1 MALGK
6 VTVNNQN
13 LGQGSFNEVERKA
26 LFLGMATTGVGTVI
40 ALNSQSN
47 LDDLLGAGDS
57 QLKTQ
62 VAAAQANG
70 GENWEAWSVPL
81 DAGLDWQDALDIA
94 LQGVSPELVTVC
106 TPVTDST
113 ELEAAQAKAES
124 VRTSQARRVIML
136 TATPGIDAA
145 TENWGDYLT
154 AQAAIV
160 NSVSA
165 YRVAAVPLLHG
176 NNLGELAGR
185 LCNRAWS
192 IADSP
197 MRVANGP
204 LLSLGPVPTD
214 LEGTP
219 LDMATL
225 ASLDALR
232 LSVPQTYPGYPGTFW
247 GDCNL
252 LDAEGGDY
260 QVIEHLRVI
269 DKAARA
275 IRLLAIARIAN
286 RELNSTPISV
296 ASNKNYFMRPL
307 REMAKGVTINGTFF
321 PGEIKPPKDGDVE
334 IVWATN
340 NQVQIYLRATPYNSP
355 KEIEANIALDL
366 TKQS

>member
-6 VTVNNQN
+6 VTVNNLN
-13 LGQGSFNEVERKA
+13 LGQGSFDEVERKA
-26 LFLGMATTGVGTVI
+26 LFLGLGDANLDTVV

-47 LDDLLGAGDS
+47 LDDVLGANTS

-70 GENWEAWSVPL
+70 GENWEAWAVPMS
-81 DAGLDWQDALDIA
+81 AGPDWEDALDMA
-94 LQGVSPELVTVC
+94 LQSVSPELVSVC
-106 TPVTDST
+106 TPVTDAAG
-113 ELEAAQAKAES
+113 LQAAQTKAES
-124 VRTSQARRVIML
+124 VRTNQARRVITLM
-136 TATPGIDAA
+136 ATPGIDPA

-154 AQAAIV
+154 VQSAIV

-176 NNLGELAGR
+176 NNLGILAGR
-185 LCNRAWS
+185 LCNRAVS

-197 MRVANGP
+197 MRVATGP
-204 LLSLGPVPTD
+204 LLSLGAVPVD
-214 LEGTP
+214 INGAP

-225 ASLDALR
+225 SSLDALR
-232 LSVPQTYPGYPGTFW
+232 LSVPQTYPDYPGTYW

-252 LDAEGGDY
+252 LDADGGDY

-275 IRLLAIARIAN
+275 IRLLAIARVAN
-286 RELNSTPISV
+286 RQLNSTPISI
-296 ASNKNYFMRPL
+296 ASNKTYFMRPL
-307 REMAKGVTINGTFF
+307 REMAKGATIAGTFF

-334 IVWATN
+334 IVWQTN
-340 NQVQIYLRATPYNSP
+340 SKVDIYLRATPYNSP
-355 KEIEANIALDL
+355 KELTANIALDL
-366 TKQS
+366 SSES